1 MPFVCGWDTLPFKMN
16 NLIITSDGSHTL
28 FNPEIGEH
36 YHSTFGAVSESEHI
50 FIRAG
55 LDAIPSK
62 IKHINLLEIG
72 LGTGLNALLAMRW
85 AEKHKREINYFA
97 VEAFPL
103 RKEVLGNLNYAE
115 ILEMNPELFS
125 AIHMVGSKK
134 GRLSKY
140 FSFAFQHDKLQDFN
154 LQTETYDLVFF
165 DAFSPDVQPEMW
177 TEDCFMKIAQSMKR
191 GGVLTTYSCKGI
203 VKRVLKSAGFQIE
216 KLPGPPG
223 KREFLRA
230 VKG

>member
-1 MPFVCGWDTLPFKMN
+1 MN
-16 NLIITSDGSHTL
+16 ELILTSDGSHTL
-28 FNPEIGEH
+28 FNPKIGEH
-36 YHSTFGAVSESEHI
+36 YHSTFGAKTESEHI

-62 IKHINLLEIG
+62 IKQINLLEIG

-85 AEKHKREINYFA
+85 ADKYKREVNYFA
-97 VEAFPL
+97 VEAFPIE
-103 RKEVLGNLNYAE
+103 KEVLSKLNYT
-115 ILEMNPELFS
+115 EMLAIKQESFM
-125 AIHMVGSKK
+125 AIHAAKNGKVQISN
-134 GRLSKY
+134 Y
-140 FSFAFQHDKLQDFN
+140 FTFSYQQITLQDVVF
-154 LQTETYDLVFF
+154 LTGHYDLVFF

-177 TEDCFMKIAQSMKR
+177 AEDCFIKIAESMKR
-191 GGVLTTYSCKGI
+191 GGVLTTYSCKGT
-203 VKRVLKSAGFQIE
+203 VKRALKAAGFQIE